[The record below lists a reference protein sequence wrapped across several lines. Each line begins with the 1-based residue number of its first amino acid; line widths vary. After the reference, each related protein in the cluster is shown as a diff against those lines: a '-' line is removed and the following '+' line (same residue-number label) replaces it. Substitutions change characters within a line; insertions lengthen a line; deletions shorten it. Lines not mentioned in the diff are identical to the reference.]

1 MASDRDL
8 LEHAEFRELVAGAT
22 FNELTLAERNLLESH
37 LSCCADCR
45 EVHRQYLLLVS
56 EGIPVLGEAHD
67 FPELATNRTE
77 GPWRERLFRRVEM
90 DVRSTRSVTENS
102 VISAQNR
109 IFPRSIM
116 HWLSVAAVFA
126 LCLLPVSWMLVRRYE
141 SRPLPIKSSGAVRTE
156 GKNSALVSSEN
167 ALADATRQL
176 DVKINEISRM
186 ESERTEQAAKL
197 TAMKLDLKRYSEN
210 QGRLVDQNSISA
222 SEINRLVEDRENLQ
236 EKIKEAE
243 QHYSAVEDQLLSLR
257 RERDAS
263 IAKNL
268 SLEAEVREL
277 NATSKNQQRQIAED
291 EQFLNSDR
299 DIRELMG
306 ARQLYIADV
315 FDVDSRSHTRPPF
328 GRIFYTHGKSLII
341 YAFDLDNQKDS
352 AMASA
357 FQVWGKGS
365 DTQTPLSLGILYLDN
380 EKNRRWLLRSDDS
393 EQLGKIDSVF
403 VTVEPKGG
411 SREPTGK
418 PFLYALL
425 RKEVNHP

>member
-8 LEHAEFRELVAGAT
+8 LEHAEFRELAAGAIL
-22 FNELTLAERNLLESH
+22 NELTLAERNLLESH
-37 LSCCADCR
+37 LACCADCR
-45 EVHRQYLLLVS
+45 EVHRQYLLLVG
-56 EGIPVLGEAHD
+56 EGIPVLGEAYD
-67 FPELATNRTE
+67 FSEMAANRTE
-77 GPWRERLFRRVEM
+77 GPWRERLFRRVQT
-90 DVRSTRSVTENS
+90 DTRTTRSVTANS
-102 VISAQNR
+102 VIKSQNR
-109 IFPRSIM
+109 VFPGSIKQ
-116 HWLSVAAVFA
+116 WLSVAAVFT
-126 LCLLPVSWMLVRRYE
+126 LCLLPVSWIFVRRFE
-141 SRPLPIKSSGAVRTE
+141 NRPLPFKSFSTVRPE
-156 GKNSALVSSEN
+156 GQSTEN
-167 ALADATRQL
+167 ALVDANHQL
-176 DVKINEISRM
+176 DVKIDEIRRM

-210 QGRLVDQNSISA
+210 QGRLVDQNATSA
-222 SEINRLVEDRENLQ
+222 SEINRLVADRENLR
-236 EKIKEAE
+236 EKIKQAE
-243 QHYSAVEDQLLSLR
+243 QNYSAVEDQLLSLR
-257 RERDAS
+257 QERDAS
-263 IAKNL
+263 IGKNL

-291 EQFLNSDR
+291 ERFLNSDR

-315 FDVDSRSHTRPPF
+315 FDVDSRSRTRPPF

>member
-1 MASDRDL
+1 
-8 LEHAEFRELVAGAT
+8 
-22 FNELTLAERNLLESH
+22 
-37 LSCCADCR
+37 
-45 EVHRQYLLLVS
+45 
-56 EGIPVLGEAHD
+56 
-67 FPELATNRTE
+67 
-77 GPWRERLFRRVEM
+77 M

-176 DVKINEISRM
+176 GVKINEISRM